1 MGNEEALAGFAQE
14 LAAAGLAVNTQSAY
28 LTDVRLLLDFAGEAA
43 ALDEEKLYA
52 FFNQR
57 LDPAKDGV
65 TMRTARR
72 QLTSITAFCRYLV
85 EHGVLDKNPALSV
98 ELGKFAAPPPVVLT
112 PEEVNALLSAASGEG
127 AEAARNR
134 ALIELLYST
143 GMRIN
148 EALTLK
154 LDDFQPDRRT
164 LAVKGKGGRTR
175 EVIFG
180 RRAADAM
187 REYLRLRPL
196 LAPKRGVTPEELFLS
211 AQGKPWKR
219 QGVDSMLKKLALKA
233 GLLKPVSAHKLRHA
247 FATHMLD
254 GGADLRSIQQLLGHA
269 SLDTTNVYTRV
280 STRLLSETYDK
291 THPRGVKK
299 EDER

>member
-1 MGNEEALAGFAQE
+1 MGNEEALAGFARE
-14 LAAAGLAVNTQSAY
+14 LAAAGLAANTQEAY
-28 LTDVRLLLDFAGEAA
+28 LTDVRLLLASAGEAV
-43 ALDEEKLYA
+43 ALDEGKLYA
-52 FFNQR
+52 FFNRR

-72 QLTSITAFCRYLV
+72 QLTSITSFCNYLV
-85 EHGVLDKNPALSV
+85 EHGVLGKNPALAV
-98 ELGKFAAPPPVVLT
+98 ELGKFVAQPPVVLT
-112 PEEVNALLSAASGEG
+112 PEEVDALVQAAAGED
-127 AEAARNR
+127 AEAARDR
-134 ALIELLYST
+134 ALVELLYST

-154 LDDFQPDRRT
+154 LADYPPDRRT
-164 LAVKGKGGRTR
+164 LTVQGKGGRMR

-180 RRAADAM
+180 RRAEDAM
-187 REYLRLRPL
+187 REYLRLRPQ
-196 LAPKRGVTPEELFLS
+196 LAPKRGAMPEELFVSPRGL
-211 AQGKPWKR
+211 PWSR
-219 QGVDSMLKKLALKA
+219 QGVDAMLKQLALKA

-280 STRLLSETYDK
+280 STRLLSETYDQA
-291 THPRGVKK
+291 HPRAVKK
-299 EDER
+299 KKE